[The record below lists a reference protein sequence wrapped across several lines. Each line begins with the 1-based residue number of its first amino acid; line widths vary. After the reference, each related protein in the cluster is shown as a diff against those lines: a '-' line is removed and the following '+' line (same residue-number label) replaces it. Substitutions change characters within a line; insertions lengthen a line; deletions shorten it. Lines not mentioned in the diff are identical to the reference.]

1 MRQFFCILFF
11 VHYVAIS
18 YAQITPLGQD
28 VDATLNLLEQQA
40 PRDAF
45 TYWCNKEHAHKTDSL
60 YTWANAYVGQ
70 RFMAMGYVQESEILL
85 DKAWNNLDSLESD
98 DSWWWQHRGYV
109 ATRRAML
116 YLQMHNNIQAHS
128 SAVDAKIAFEQ
139 ALSRGIDYAI
149 SLSVLANT
157 TMLRGNPV
165 LARTFAG
172 NAMLTA
178 YEVCNTEPNEENL
191 QYLIYVLTENANIES
206 QLGYYQEAIQ
216 MYETIRNLC
225 NQFNIENPN
234 IDFYLGATYVNNADY
249 SKAISCLTSYYEQ
262 CTTLNLKI
270 QSGVALL
277 FAKYKLGY
285 KDLYQLAYDIAKLQV
300 DNTAR
305 MFSFMSSQEKE
316 SWWMSY
322 ENEIMPLVDLM
333 LIKSDIRDING
344 IIANNAIFAKGLL
357 LRASNQLK
365 TAALGSNN
373 QEIVAKYYSLEQ
385 LKSKWSQTSNREEQV
400 RLESQISTLEKELQS
415 RLNTKISDVST
426 WQDVALNLDK
436 NEVALEFLRFEN
448 MSEAQDAEYYVIIVR
463 KGNKEPRII
472 HLFNESL
479 LKPIL
484 DNNTNKPIHKYV
496 SELYSTGSSRYKGEK
511 LYELVWSKI
520 GKEIKGYKT
529 IYYSPAGL
537 LNTVSLQALS
547 NGKSYLGEKYTMHLV
562 SSIGLVPQMKER
574 AAEIGSKAVVYG
586 GIQYDVEE
594 SMMIQASRSYT
605 PTNSSTWDT
614 SSEETRRGWKY
625 LPGTDKEAKSISSM
639 FANHNINVELISGIG
654 ANEESFK
661 ALSGKGFNA
670 IHIATHGFFLSDNA
684 ELKKN
689 AFINPTMSEKIG
701 LVDPMM
707 RSGLLF
713 AGGNRAWTGK
723 RHINGIEDGILT
735 AKEIS
740 ILDFSSVDLVVLSA
754 CQTGLG
760 DVKANEGVY
769 GLQRA
774 FKLAG
779 VRTIIMSLWEVD
791 DRATS
796 IMMSVFYEKY
806 LAGNTKDEAFKC
818 AVDAVRSFQ
827 IDGKQTFNSP
837 YYWAGFVMM
846 D

>member
-1 MRQFFCILFF
+1 MKRFFSILFF
-11 VHYVAIS
+11 VHCVATS

-28 VDATLNLLEQQA
+28 VNATLNFLEQQA
-40 PRDAF
+40 PRKAF
-45 TYWCNKEHAHKTDSL
+45 EYWYSKEQTHKADSL
-60 YTWANAYVGQ
+60 YAWANANIGQ
-70 RFMAMGYVQESEILL
+70 RLMTFGRVQEAEVLL
-85 DKAWNNLDSLESD
+85 DKAWTNLDSLESD

-116 YLQMHNNIQAHS
+116 YLQMHDNTQAHTC
-128 SAVDAKIAFEQ
+128 AVDAKIAFEQ
-139 ALSRGIDYAI
+139 ALHRGVDYAI

-157 TMLRGNPV
+157 TIQRGDLV

-172 NAMLTA
+172 NALSFA
-178 YEVCNTEPNEENL
+178 VQVYDKDPNEENL

-216 MYETIRNLC
+216 MYETIRGLC
-225 NQFNIENPN
+225 AQINIEYPN
-234 IDFYLGATYVNNADY
+234 IDFYLGTTYVNNAEY
-249 SKAISCLTSYYEQ
+249 SKSISYLTSYYKQ
-262 CTTLNLKI
+262 CTALNLKI
-270 QSGVALL
+270 QSEASLL
-277 FAKYKLGY
+277 YAKYKLGH
-285 KDLYQLAYDIAKLQV
+285 KDLTQLAYDIAKLQV
-300 DNTAR
+300 DNTSR

-316 SWWMSY
+316 RWWMSY
-322 ENEIMPLVDLM
+322 ENGIMPFVDLM
-333 LIKSDIRDING
+333 LIKSDIKDVNG
-344 IIANNAIFAKGLL
+344 IIANNEIFAKGLL

-365 TAALGSNN
+365 TAALSSNE
-373 QEIVAKYYSLEQ
+373 QEIVAKYYSLEE
-385 LKSKWSQTSNREEQV
+385 LKSRWSQASNREEQV
-400 RLESQISTLEKELQS
+400 LLEKQISILEKELQS

-426 WQDVALNLDK
+426 WQDVAFNLNK
-436 NEVALEFLRFEN
+436 NEVALEFVRFEN

-463 KGNKEPRII
+463 KDDKEPRII
-472 HLFNESL
+472 HLFNESS

-484 DNNTNKPIHKYV
+484 ENKTNKPIHKYV
-496 SELYSTGSSRYKGEK
+496 TDLYSTGSSQYKGEE
-511 LYELVWSKI
+511 LYELVWSKVE
-520 GKEIKGYKT
+520 KEIKGCKT

-537 LNTVSLQALS
+537 LNAISLQAIS

-562 SSIGLVPQMKER
+562 SSIGSVPQIK
-574 AAEIGSKAVVYG
+574 AGSAEIGSKAVIYG

-594 SMMIQASRSYT
+594 SMMIQASRSYMLA
-605 PTNSSTWDT
+605 NSPTWDT
-614 SSEETRRGWKY
+614 CFGETRRGWRY

-639 FANHNINVELISGIG
+639 FTNHNIDVKLISGTN

-661 ALSGKGFNA
+661 ALSGKGLNA

-689 AFINPTMSEKIG
+689 AFINPTMSDKVG
-701 LVDPMM
+701 FVDPMM
-707 RSGLLF
+707 RAGLLF

-723 RHINGIEDGILT
+723 RHIKDIEDGILT

-740 ILDFSSVDLVVLSA
+740 TLDFSSVDLVVLSA

-779 VRTIIMSLWEVD
+779 VQTIIMSLWEVD

-806 LAGNTKDEAFKC
+806 LEGNTKDDAFKY
-818 AVDAVRSFQ
+818 AIDAVRSYKV
-827 IDGKQTFNSP
+827 DGKQIFNSP
-837 YYWAGFVMM
+837 YYWAGFVIM